1 MRFYSSTQALP
12 WPRSYLGKIFAI
24 CFICVHVPLIAILSF
39 AFARSGMGLDW
50 PLILVAL
57 GATLFGTG
65 LALLAMGAML
75 KPVLLVTDAL
85 DRYASGQEPVN
96 LPRIY
101 TDEAGRLMAQ
111 VQLTVDQ
118 LDATI
123 NELRTMTLTDPLTGA
138 KNRRWLE
145 EKGIPQ
151 FKRQQASGGDFS
163 LLVIDLDKFK
173 HLNDTAGHS
182 VGDEI
187 LVRLVEAMSVAVRG
201 VDSIVRTGGDEF
213 CVCLPGADAGILTK
227 IADRLHKRCRQTL
240 AAMPNEHGVTLSI
253 GGATM
258 TLGDESFAQIYRR
271 ADTHLYN
278 AKEAGR
284 DTVIIG

>member
-1 MRFYSSTQALP
+1 MRFYSSTQSLP
-12 WPRSYLGKIFAI
+12 WPRSYVGKIFAI
-24 CFICVHVPLIAILSF
+24 CFVCVHVPLIAILSF
-39 AFARSGMGLDW
+39 ALTRSGLDPDW

-57 GATLFGTG
+57 GATLLGTG
-65 LALLAMGAML
+65 LALLAIGAML
-75 KPVLLVTDAL
+75 KPVLLVTEAL
-85 DRYASGQEPVN
+85 DRYASEQEPVN
-96 LPRIY
+96 LPRLY
-101 TDEAGRLMAQ
+101 TDEAGRLMSQ
-111 VQLTVDQ
+111 VQLTIEQ
-118 LDATI
+118 LDETI
-123 NELRTMTLTDPLTGA
+123 GELRTMALTDPLTGA
-138 KNRRWLE
+138 RNRRWLE

-151 FKRQQASGGDFS
+151 FKRQRESGGDFS

-173 HLNDTAGHS
+173 RLNDTAGHS

-187 LVRLVEAMSVAVRG
+187 LVTLVEAMSISVRG

-213 CVCLPGADAGILTK
+213 CVCLPGADAEIVAK

-240 AAMPNEHGVTLSI
+240 AAMPNENGVTLSI

-258 TLGDESFAQIYRR
+258 KPSDDSFADVYRR
-271 ADTHLYN
+271 ADLQLYN